1 MEELERYM
9 KIVHYLIGIPP
20 VRGGGMIKYATDLM
34 IEQLRRGNDVIL
46 LIPGRVSFEKNAKCK
61 IKKDKLYHGAT
72 VYRIDNALP
81 VSMFNGIKDI
91 SLYTRSC
98 DEAMVVSFFEEHKP
112 DIFHIHTLMG
122 LNKEWLG
129 VAKSLKIPTVYTTH
143 DYFGICPKGTL
154 FKEEHVCED
163 SKWNTCEFCCV
174 NAYSKKRLRIEQSK
188 LYYFYRKNEW
198 ITGFVHKTPTIKIF
212 KNMQAPQIADG
223 KDAKIIECMHSQEYN
238 NLRQYYEDMFKNITY
253 FHFNSSI
260 VRCIYESRLGSLH
273 GEKISI
279 SNLSIRDNRKRKR
292 FEKTLNLAYF
302 GNLSQYKGY
311 FELYKACEMLKADG
325 FMDFKL
331 HLYVGEGTVESEF
344 VECHDPF
351 KSDEMQKIYD
361 NTDLVIVPSQWK
373 ETFGFI
379 VLEALSFGTP
389 VIVSENVGAKDI
401 IPDTMKDECIYG
413 ITTKDLYKKLKELY
427 CDRKKLQKLNENILS
442 MEYAWDFHEHEKQI
456 EDIYKKLI

>member
-1 MEELERYM
+1 M
-9 KIVHYLIGIPP
+9 KIVHYLMGIPP

-34 IEQLRRGNDVIL
+34 IEQLRNGNDVIL
-46 LIPGRVSFEKNAKCK
+46 LIPGRVSFEKNVKCK
-61 IKKDKLYHGAT
+61 IKKNKLYYGIP
-72 VYRIDNALP
+72 VYKIDNSLP
-81 VSMFNGIKDI
+81 VSMLNGIKEV

-98 DEAMVVSFFEEHKP
+98 DEAVFASFLKEHKP
-112 DIFHIHTLMG
+112 DVIHIHTLMG
-122 LNKEWLG
+122 LNKEWLKA
-129 VAKSLKIPTVYTTH
+129 AKSLKIPTVYTTH

-163 SKWNTCEFCCV
+163 IEWSTCEFCCM
-174 NAYSKKRLRIEQSK
+174 NAYSKKRLQIEQSE
-188 LYYFYRKNEW
+188 LYRIYRNCRW
-198 ITGFVHKTPTIKIF
+198 IIDLMHKTSAINIF
-212 KNMQAPQIADG
+212 KHLQAPQIAEG
-223 KDAKIIECMHSQEYN
+223 KDIEAMECMYMQEYH
-238 NLRQYYEDMFKNITY
+238 NLRQFYEDMFKDITY

-260 VRCIYESRLGSLH
+260 TRDMYENRLGSLY
-273 GEKISI
+273 GKIINI
-279 SNLSIRDNRKRKR
+279 SNLSVKDNRKRKQ
-292 FEKTLNLAYF
+292 FGKTLNLAYF
-302 GNLSQYKGY
+302 GNLSQHKGY
-311 FELYKACEMLKADG
+311 FEIYKACETLQADG
-325 FMDFKL
+325 ILDFKL

-413 ITTKDLYKKLKELY
+413 ITTKDLYEKLKELY